1 MSSIFCFPNTA
12 FPTSGNVPETGNF
25 YSAKIPMVPRC
36 STKYIKI
43 LTFTNVKYPVNKYKT
58 SNRKTRAIKVY
69 IEMPKK
75 WREKSRYQ
83 LNVLNLFLNV
93 SNVQEVFFFSSIV
106 LKHRLRRHILV
117 LYSDRSHPLSLVCDL
132 ASSTFF
138 FAPHSLYH

>member
-69 IEMPKK
+69 IKMPKK
-75 WREKSRYQ
+75 KERK
-83 LNVLNLFLNV
+83 
-93 SNVQEVFFFSSIV
+93 
-106 LKHRLRRHILV
+106 K
-117 LYSDRSHPLSLVCDL
+117 
-132 ASSTFF
+132 
-138 FAPHSLYH
+138 